1 MGTRKTLEGPPCS
14 WLEHIGG
21 WWCMLG
27 MRQRGGVQSERT
39 SLVWGSE
46 ISVAHLGT
54 VPNRWLDLKIKREV
68 LD

>member
-1 MGTRKTLEGPPCS
+1 
-14 WLEHIGG
+14 
-21 WWCMLG
+21 

-54 VPNRWLDLKIKREV
+54 VPNRWLDLNIKREV